1 MGSDLHLRHPQ
12 WMDAHT
18 HQPADPPCPGCGRHR
33 ATDDDRGF
41 AWASEHAPD
50 GTVTYICPACTRTDI
65 AQIEAG
71 LPCVS
76 HRSPAA

>member
-1 MGSDLHLRHPQ
+1 
-12 WMDAHT
+12 MDAHT
-18 HQPADPPCPGCGRHR
+18 HSPSDPPCPGCGRQR
-33 ATDDDRGF
+33 ATDDDRGL

-50 GTVTYICPACTRTDI
+50 GTVIYICPACTRTDI

>member
-1 MGSDLHLRHPQ
+1 VLRHIQ

-18 HQPADPPCPGCGRHR
+18 HHPRVAADPPCPGCGRQR
-33 ATDDDRGF
+33 TADD
-41 AWASEHAPD
+41 AHSLEWSSEHAPD
-50 GTVTYICPACTRTDI
+50 GTVTYICPACTRGDI

-71 LPCVS
+71 LPCLG

>member
-1 MGSDLHLRHPQ
+1 MDEPAHPP
-12 WMDAHT
+12 DDTAE
-18 HQPADPPCPGCGRHR
+18 PPCPGCGRHR
-33 ATDDDRGF
+33 ATDDDRGL

-50 GTVTYICPACTRTDI
+50 GTVTYVCPSCTRADI

-76 HRSPAA
+76 RRNSAA